1 MNAII
6 TDIEKIIE
14 HSLDDFVSMLVLYI
28 GSNMED
34 GGNTGGQN
42 KTDILRVQSGKLLQS
57 FEKGTKLQFSN
68 GMIDGEISSDVPYAA
83 IHEYGGFIKSK
94 GKMANFFLMMF
105 IKTKDVKWL
114 KFRSVVLK
122 NGGITMKPR
131 PYFIPAV
138 NEMNEKGK
146 HIWWES
152 VIDDIN
158 LYFLR

>member
-105 IKTKDVKWL
+105 IKTKEFKWL
-114 KFRSVVLK
+114 AMRKVVLRD
-122 NGGITMKPR
+122 GGIRMPAR
-131 PYFIPAV
+131 PYLRPAF
-138 NEMNEKGK
+138 NEVEQKGIQ
-146 HIWWES
+146 IWFDD